1 MHKQT
6 LASLAQ
12 EKHDLSAAT
21 EMQRKGRSK
30 ANKHIIGMANGLMI
44 VEEGLQFYTNR
55 SIIRS
60 DSGGAA
66 TRPAGFRI

>member
-6 LASLAQ
+6 LACLAH

-30 ANKHIIGMANGLMI
+30 ANKTHHRNGLIIM
-44 VEEGLQFYTNR
+44 EEGLQFYTNR

-60 DSGGAA
+60 DSGGA
-66 TRPAGFRI
+66 TSPAGFRI